1 MKHFQNRICFDKN
14 EHYRYVAEDL
24 YKNGVFDDN
33 EREIAN
39 NIKYLDKCYINRKK
53 NNINKSFL
61 NYIEPLIYGKTK
73 NQSTN
78 GLYDFSK
85 KLHD

>member
-1 MKHFQNRICFDKN
+1 MMRATKKN
-14 EHYRYVAEDL
+14 
-24 YKNGVFDDN
+24 YKIKYSCQDIK
-33 EREIAN
+33 EIAN

-85 KLHD
+85 KLHN

>member
-1 MKHFQNRICFDKN
+1 MVTMVRATKEN
-14 EHYRYVAEDL
+14 
-24 YKNGVFDDN
+24 YKIKYSCQDIK
-33 EREIAN
+33 EIAN

-85 KLHD
+85 KLHN